1 MLSKVSLWMLI
12 ENWRECMYQL
22 TTEHSFDSAH
32 FLAGYDGK
40 CGNLH
45 GHRWRVLLTVQ
56 SETLREDQQQKGM
69 CVDFA
74 ELKKDL
80 RTELDAL
87 DHVLIIEQGSLREST
102 MKALQEEKFQVVEMP
117 FRPTAENFA
126 RYFYELFTLKG
137 YPVAKVEVYETPN
150 NSAVYF
156 V

>member
-1 MLSKVSLWMLI
+1 
-12 ENWRECMYQL
+12 MYQL

-56 SETLREDQQQKGM
+56 SETLREDRQQKGM

-150 NSAVYF
+150 N
-156 V
+156 

>member
-1 MLSKVSLWMLI
+1 
-12 ENWRECMYQL
+12 MYQL

-56 SETLREDQQQKGM
+56 SETLREDRQQKGM

-117 FRPTAENFA
+117 FRQTAENFA

>member
-1 MLSKVSLWMLI
+1 
-12 ENWRECMYQL
+12 MYQL

-32 FLAGYDGK
+32 FLVGYDGK

>member
-1 MLSKVSLWMLI
+1 
-12 ENWRECMYQL
+12 MYQL

-56 SETLREDQQQKGM
+56 SETLREDQQQKDM

-150 NSAVYF
+150 NSAVFF

>member
-1 MLSKVSLWMLI
+1 
-12 ENWRECMYQL
+12 MYQL

-32 FLAGYDGK
+32 FLAGYNGK

-56 SETLREDQQQKGM
+56 SETLREDRQQKGM

-80 RTELDAL
+80 RTELEAL

-137 YPVAKVEVYETPN
+137 YPVAKVEVYENGYSGRFGRYP
-150 NSAVYF
+150 AY
-156 V
+156 

>member
-1 MLSKVSLWMLI
+1 MLI
-12 ENWRECMYQL
+12 ENWRQGIYQL
-22 TTEHSFDSAH
+22 TTEHSCDSAH

-56 SETLREDQQQKGM
+56 SETLREDRQQKGM

-137 YPVAKVEVYETPN
+137 YLVAKVEVYETPN

>member
-1 MLSKVSLWMLI
+1 
-12 ENWRECMYQL
+12 MYQL

-32 FLAGYDGK
+32 FLAGYNGK

-56 SETLREDQQQKGM
+56 SETLREDRQQKGM

-126 RYFYELFTLKG
+126 RYFYEWFTLKG

-156 V
+156 A

>member
-1 MLSKVSLWMLI
+1 
-12 ENWRECMYQL
+12 MYQL

-56 SETLREDQQQKGM
+56 SETLREDRQQKGM

-117 FRPTAENFA
+117 FRPSAENFA

>member
-1 MLSKVSLWMLI
+1 
-12 ENWRECMYQL
+12 MYQL

-56 SETLREDQQQKGM
+56 SETLREDRQQKGM

-74 ELKKDL
+74 ELKKDV

>member
-1 MLSKVSLWMLI
+1 
-12 ENWRECMYQL
+12 MYQL

-32 FLAGYDGK
+32 FLAGYDEK

-56 SETLREDQQQKGM
+56 SETLREDRQQKGM

>member
-1 MLSKVSLWMLI
+1 
-12 ENWRECMYQL
+12 MYQL

-156 V
+156 LSKTMREVAV

>member
-1 MLSKVSLWMLI
+1 
-12 ENWRECMYQL
+12 MYQL

-32 FLAGYDGK
+32 LLAGYDGK

-56 SETLREDQQQKGM
+56 SETLREDRQQKGM

>member
-1 MLSKVSLWMLI
+1 
-12 ENWRECMYQL
+12 MYQL

-56 SETLREDQQQKGM
+56 SETLREDRQQKGM

-87 DHVLIIEQGSLREST
+87 NHVLIIEQGSLREST

>member
-1 MLSKVSLWMLI
+1 
-12 ENWRECMYQL
+12 MYQL
-22 TTEHSFDSAH
+22 TTEDSFDSAH

-56 SETLREDQQQKGM
+56 SETLREDRQQKGM

>member
-1 MLSKVSLWMLI
+1 
-12 ENWRECMYQL
+12 MYQL

-56 SETLREDQQQKGM
+56 SETLREDRQQKGM

-102 MKALQEEKFQVVEMP
+102 MKALQEEKFQVLEMP

>member
-1 MLSKVSLWMLI
+1 
-12 ENWRECMYQL
+12 MYQL
-22 TTEHSFDSAH
+22 TAEHSFDSAH

-56 SETLREDQQQKGM
+56 SETLREDRQQKGM

>member
-1 MLSKVSLWMLI
+1 
-12 ENWRECMYQL
+12 MYQL

-56 SETLREDQQQKGM
+56 SETLREDRQQKGM
-69 CVDFA
+69 CADFA

>member
-1 MLSKVSLWMLI
+1 
-12 ENWRECMYQL
+12 MYQL

-56 SETLREDQQQKGM
+56 SETLREDRQQKGM
-69 CVDFA
+69 CVDSA

>member
-1 MLSKVSLWMLI
+1 
-12 ENWRECMYQL
+12 MYQL

-56 SETLREDQQQKGM
+56 SETLREDRQQKGM

-126 RYFYELFTLKG
+126 RYFYVLFTLKG

>member
-1 MLSKVSLWMLI
+1 
-12 ENWRECMYQL
+12 MYQL

-56 SETLREDQQQKGM
+56 SETLREDRQQKGM

-150 NSAVYF
+150 NSCLLYTSDAADE
-156 V
+156 

>member
-1 MLSKVSLWMLI
+1 
-12 ENWRECMYQL
+12 MYQL

-126 RYFYELFTLKG
+126 RYFYELFTLIG

>member
-1 MLSKVSLWMLI
+1 
-12 ENWRECMYQL
+12 MYQL

-56 SETLREDQQQKGM
+56 SETLREDRQQKGM

-137 YPVAKVEVYETPN
+137 YPVAKVEVYETQN

>member
-1 MLSKVSLWMLI
+1 
-12 ENWRECMYQL
+12 MYQL

-87 DHVLIIEQGSLREST
+87 DHVLIIEQGSLRERT

>member
-1 MLSKVSLWMLI
+1 
-12 ENWRECMYQL
+12 MYQL
-22 TTEHSFDSAH
+22 TTEHRFDSAH

-56 SETLREDQQQKGM
+56 SETLREDRQQKGM

-87 DHVLIIEQGSLREST
+87 DHVLIIEQDSLREST
-102 MKALQEEKFQVVEMP
+102 IKALQEEKFQVVEMP

>member
-1 MLSKVSLWMLI
+1 
-12 ENWRECMYQL
+12 MYQL

-32 FLAGYDGK
+32 FLAGYNGK

-56 SETLREDQQQKGM
+56 SETLREDRQQKGM

-102 MKALQEEKFQVVEMP
+102 MKALQEEKFQVVVEMP

>member
-1 MLSKVSLWMLI
+1 
-12 ENWRECMYQL
+12 MYQL

-56 SETLREDQQQKGM
+56 SETLGEDQQQKGM

-150 NSAVYF
+150 NCAVYEEE
-156 V
+156 

>member
-1 MLSKVSLWMLI
+1 M
-12 ENWRECMYQL
+12 ECMYQL

>member
-1 MLSKVSLWMLI
+1 
-12 ENWRECMYQL
+12 MYQL

-40 CGNLH
+40 CGNVH

-56 SETLREDQQQKGM
+56 SETLREDRQQKGM

>member
-1 MLSKVSLWMLI
+1 
-12 ENWRECMYQL
+12 MYQL

-56 SETLREDQQQKGM
+56 SETLREDRQQKGM

-102 MKALQEEKFQVVEMP
+102 MKAMQEEFQVVEMP

-156 V
+156 A

>member
-1 MLSKVSLWMLI
+1 
-12 ENWRECMYQL
+12 MYQL

-56 SETLREDQQQKGM
+56 SETLREDRQQKGM

-137 YPVAKVEVYETPN
+137 YPVAKVEVYETPSD
-150 NSAVYF
+150 SAARLV
-156 V
+156 

>member
-1 MLSKVSLWMLI
+1 
-12 ENWRECMYQL
+12 MYQL

-87 DHVLIIEQGSLREST
+87 DHVLIIEQESLREST

-150 NSAVYF
+150 NCAVYEEE
-156 V
+156 

>member
-1 MLSKVSLWMLI
+1 
-12 ENWRECMYQL
+12 MYQL

-56 SETLREDQQQKGM
+56 SETLREDRQQKGM
-69 CVDFA
+69 CDDFA

>member
-1 MLSKVSLWMLI
+1 
-12 ENWRECMYQL
+12 MYQL

-56 SETLREDQQQKGM
+56 SETLREDRQQ
-69 CVDFA
+69 
-74 ELKKDL
+74 KDL

-102 MKALQEEKFQVVEMP
+102 MKAMQEEQFQVVEMP

-156 V
+156 A

>member
-1 MLSKVSLWMLI
+1 
-12 ENWRECMYQL
+12 MYQL

-137 YPVAKVEVYETPN
+137 YPGAKVEVYETPN

>member
-1 MLSKVSLWMLI
+1 
-12 ENWRECMYQL
+12 MYQL

-56 SETLREDQQQKGM
+56 SETLREDRQQKDM

>member
-1 MLSKVSLWMLI
+1 
-12 ENWRECMYQL
+12 MYQL

-32 FLAGYDGK
+32 FLAGYEGK

-56 SETLREDQQQKGM
+56 SETLREDRQQKGM

-150 NSAVYF
+150 NCAVYEEE
-156 V
+156 

>member
-1 MLSKVSLWMLI
+1 
-12 ENWRECMYQL
+12 MYQL

-56 SETLREDQQQKGM
+56 SETLREGQQQKGM